1 MTRIS
6 TAFALGAA
14 ALWLAGCGG
23 GAATTG
29 APSQPAAETALA
41 ASARGEL
48 LTYVKEKLRA
58 REAARASGSGIGL
71 DLIAPPP
78 GWLATVTTAGG
89 TLEQSTTLVQE
100 QGVDEEDLLK
110 SDGSVIVTLV
120 PSRGSLAGSAFARL
134 QVYRRAGDGT
144 VQDASRLE
152 LTAPDNSYTVVHGMY
167 HAAEQQRVAVLG
179 ESSSFSIGLPDCG
192 VGEVCITALP
202 YTPLRSSVQLQLV
215 DVADPARATVRERL
229 VIDGRLVGSRRIGR
243 MLYLVTSHTPQFAP
257 ERLPATATPAEREA
271 ALARLSTEDFLP
283 RVSVNGGAP
292 QPLVLDTQCYTQ
304 PRNASLD
311 LSVTTITAVD
321 LASPNAA
328 ATSRCFV
335 GGTEA
340 LYMSASNLYLAT
352 TRYEVQPATA
362 GQAAPRF
369 APEARTDIHKFA
381 IEGALVSYRA
391 SGDVAGHLGWDRQKS
406 SYRMG
411 EHNGDLRVLTFTG
424 QRGWATPLDAQ
435 NGTVAPSPATLTI
448 LRERT
453 SDRTLQPL
461 ATLPNAQRPAL
472 LGKPG
477 EQVYGVRFLGD
488 RAYLVTFRTVDPLYV
503 LDLSNPADPR
513 AAGELEMPGFSDYLY
528 PLPNGMLLGVGKD
541 ASAEGRLGGVKVAL
555 IDVSDPARPRLLQSQ
570 VYGER
575 GTYSGLDASR
585 HGLNMLVSGDAARIA
600 LPLAITASG
609 GRAVEHGL
617 QRIEVDTRA
626 GTMRSKPLIAGASA
640 SGWVDLST
648 ERSLQIGAKLYYLTQ
663 GALAVHDW

>member
-1 MTRIS
+1 MARIS
-6 TAFALGAA
+6 TALTLGAA

-23 GAATTG
+23 GAGTTG
-29 APSQPAAETALA
+29 AQPQPAAEAALA

-48 LTYVKEKLRA
+48 LAYVRDKLRA
-58 REAARASGSGIGL
+58 REAARASGASGIGG
-71 DLIAPPP
+71 DLVGPP
-78 GWLATVTTAGG
+78 WLATVTTAGG

-110 SDGSVIVTLV
+110 SDGSVIVALAPTRSGLV
-120 PSRGSLAGSAFARL
+120 GSPFARL
-134 QVYRRAGDGT
+134 QVYRRAGDGS
-144 VQDASRLE
+144 VQDASRLD
-152 LTAPDNSYTVVHGMY
+152 LTAPDSSYAALHGMY
-167 HAAEQQRVAVLG
+167 HAAEQRRVAVLA
-179 ESSSFSIGLPDCG
+179 ESSGYYVGVPECG
-192 VGEVCITALP
+192 VGQACISLLP
-202 YTPLRSSVQLQLV
+202 YAPVGGSVQLQLV
-215 DVADPARATVRERL
+215 DVADPARATVRDRL

-243 MLYLVTSHTPQFAP
+243 MLYLVTSHVPQFAL

-271 ALARLSTEDFLP
+271 ALARLSSEEFLP
-283 RVSVNGGAP
+283 KVRVNGGSP
-292 QPLVLDTQCYTQ
+292 RPLVLDTQCYTQ

-321 LASPNAA
+321 LESPNAA
-328 ATSRCFV
+328 TTSRCFV
-335 GGTEA
+335 GGTQA

-352 TRYEVQPATA
+352 SRYEVQPA
-362 GQAAPRF
+362 AAEQTLLRF

-391 SGDVAGHLGWDRQKS
+391 SGDIAGHLGWDREKT

-424 QRGWATPLDAQ
+424 QLGWATPLDAQ
-435 NGTVAPSPATLTI
+435 NGAVAPSPATLTI

-461 ATLPNAQRPAL
+461 ATLPNAQRPAP

-488 RAYLVTFRTVDPLYV
+488 RAYVVTFRTVDPLYV

-541 ASAEGRLGGVKVAL
+541 ASAAGRLGGVKLAL
-555 IDVSDPARPRLLQSQ
+555 MDVRDAARPRLLQSLL
-570 VYGER
+570 YGER
-575 GTYSGLDASR
+575 GTYSALDASR
-585 HGLNMLVSGDAARIA
+585 HGLNMLVSGDAARVA
-600 LPLAITASG
+600 LPIAIAASG
-609 GRAVEHGL
+609 APAAAHGL
-617 QRIEVDTRA
+617 QRIEIDTRA
-626 GTMRSKPLIAGASA
+626 GTMVSKPLIAGAA
-640 SGWVDLST
+640 SSSWVDLST

-663 GALAVHDW
+663 GALTVHDW